1 MIFNKTL
8 RTLLCC
14 LVASTFIF
22 GCSSNPEKD
31 ATDTE
36 KSESN
41 KQVDTA
47 ASALPAGPATPNPY
61 LQTKPNVSS
70 QVENNFR
77 NATAA
82 MQQKNWSQAETI
94 LQTLATSNPNLSGVH
109 LNLGIVYR
117 AKNDMAKAEEA
128 FNRAITANSKNLD
141 AYNQLALLKREAGE
155 FSDAELLYQKALGV
169 WRFHPETHKNIAIL
183 YELYLGKAELAL
195 PHYQAY
201 QQLLPAPDKQVD
213 SWVADLQRRVGG
225 GKSPAKAAVKADVK
239 VDATA
244 DKKSDVE
251 VKENPQQDEEEDEQQ
266 DGEPDEVQD
275 DEKEDAK

>member
-1 MIFNKTL
+1 MIFNKALHTF
-8 RTLLCC
+8 LCC
-14 LVASTFIF
+14 LTASALIC

-31 ATDTE
+31 AIDTE
-36 KSESN
+36 NSAST
-41 KQVDTA
+41 QHGGTVS
-47 ASALPAGPATPNPY
+47 SALPAGPVTPNPY

-94 LQTLATSNPNLSGVH
+94 LQALATANPNLSGVH
-109 LNLGIVYR
+109 LNLGIVHR
-117 AKNDMAKAEEA
+117 AKNDMTKAAEA
-128 FNRAITANSKNLD
+128 FNRALAANPKNLD

-155 FSDAELLYQKALGV
+155 FSEAELLYQKALGV

-225 GKSPAKAAVKADVK
+225 GKPPVKAAVKADVK
-239 VDATA
+239 VEATA
-244 DKKSDVE
+244 DEKSDVE
-251 VKENPQQDEEEDEQQ
+251 TEEAAAQNKEQNEA
-266 DGEPDEVQD
+266 QD
-275 DEKEDAK
+275 DEKEGAE

>member
-1 MIFNKTL
+1 MIFNKIL
-8 RTLLCC
+8 RTLLRCFAISA
-14 LVASTFIF
+14 LVV
-22 GCSSNPEKD
+22 GCSSNPEKESGD
-31 ATDTE
+31 AE
-36 KSESN
+36 N
-41 KQVDTA
+41 AQQGNIA
-47 ASALPAGPATPNPY
+47 ADGKIVSSALPAGPVTPNPY
-61 LQTKPNVSS
+61 LQTKANVSS

-82 MQQKNWSQAETI
+82 MQQKHWSQAETI
-94 LQTLATSNPNLSGVH
+94 LQALATANPNLSGVH

-117 AKNDMAKAEEA
+117 AKNDMTKAADA
-128 FNRAITANSKNLD
+128 FNRAIAANPKNID

-155 FSDAELLYQKALGV
+155 FSEAELLYQKALGV

-225 GKSPAKAAVKADVK
+225 GKPPVKAAVKADVK
-239 VDATA
+239 VEATA
-244 DKKSDVE
+244 DEESDVKTE
-251 VKENPQQDEEEDEQQ
+251 EAAEED
-266 DGEPDEVQD
+266 DAQD
-275 DEKEDAK
+275 DEKQNEKEDAE